1 MGHERPTVAVLSPT
15 LTLTVT
21 IESSNEHDEIHLH
34 PGGQGFW
41 IARMLRHLGE
51 RPLLCGP
58 TGGESGRVIR
68 GLANQWAI
76 DISSVT
82 TTVASPTTIQDRRQG
97 DRDLVGETAPMAL
110 DRHETDDLYG
120 TFLEQAIAAGV
131 CVVTGSAQ
139 QLLTDLYRRLGHDL
153 AASEVTVVADLHGPE
168 LASFMSGGPLD
179 VLKIS
184 DEDLISDGTRIDAD
198 EDSAVEVIARL
209 VEGGAR
215 SVVLSRGHLPA
226 LAHLSGR
233 WFRATAPQLEPA
245 DHRGAGDSQTAG
257 LAAALRQGLG
267 PEAMLRLASGA
278 GATNVTRHGL
288 GSASSDDLVKS
299 LAAKVE
305 VESLAHVGR

>member
-1 MGHERPTVAVLSPT
+1 MGHDRPTVAILSPT

-21 IESSNEHDEIHLH
+21 VEHSNDHDEIHLH

-58 TGGESGRVIR
+58 TGGETGRVIR

-76 DISSVT
+76 DIASVT

-97 DRDLVGETAPMAL
+97 DRRPVAETAPMTL

-120 TFLEQAIAAGV
+120 TFLERAIAAGV
-131 CVVTGSAQ
+131 CVVTGSSQ
-139 QLLTDLYRRLGHDL
+139 QDLTDLYRRLGHDL
-153 AASEVTVVADLHGPE
+153 AASEVRVVADLHGPE
-168 LASFMSGGPLD
+168 LTSFLSGGPLE

-184 DEDLISDGTRIDAD
+184 DEDLTNDGTSVDAD
-198 EDSAVEVIARL
+198 EDSAIKAITRF
-209 VEGGAR
+209 VEGGAKG
-215 SVVLSRGHLPA
+215 VVLSRGHLPA
-226 LAHLSGR
+226 LAHLAGR
-233 WFRATAPQLEPA
+233 WFRATPPQLEPA

-267 PEAMLRLASGA
+267 PESMLRLASGA

-288 GSASSDDLVKS
+288 GSASSDDLIKQ
-299 LAAKVE
+299 LGTKVE
-305 VESLAHVGR
+305 IEPIASSSR